1 MHRVVMAA
9 AGIVAA
15 GLMSMSAD
23 AQTRGVTKSEIVF
36 GSHTDLSGPTATYG
50 VSSTNGARMRFEE
63 VNAAGGIHGRKIK
76 LILEDA
82 QYQVP
87 KAVQAC
93 NKLINRDKV
102 FGFIVAIGTP
112 MNNACFK
119 DQLAA
124 NVPSLFPI
132 TAARSMYEP
141 LHPLKFQ
148 ANASY
153 VDQVRA
159 GVDYMVKQKGK
170 KAVCVMYQDTDF
182 GKEVFEGVEIQAKKL
197 GIKIVETTTHK
208 PTDQDFSAPI
218 TKLRQANCDL
228 VVMGTIVRDSIVPYG
243 TARKMGW
250 NDVDFLGSSATYDV
264 FVAAA
269 QGTEGL
275 YTMGLAEMP
284 YADSPNEAMR
294 TFVAQYKE
302 KFGQMPN
309 MGAVYGYTAADI
321 TVAALDKAGANLT
334 VESFTKA
341 MESIK
346 GFRDRFGG
354 PELNFAADKHLG
366 SHQAF
371 LVVSKGGKWVPL
383 TEPLGF

>member
-1 MHRVVMAA
+1 MRRL
-9 AGIVAA
+9 IVAA
-15 GLMSMSAD
+15 GCIAAAGLLSLPAA
-23 AQTRGVTKSEIVF
+23 AQTRGVTKTEIIF

-50 VSSTNGARMRFEE
+50 VSSSNGARMRFDE
-63 VNAAGGIHGRKIK
+63 VNAAGGVHGRKIK

-102 FGFIVAIGTP
+102 FAFIVSIGTP
-112 MNNACFK
+112 MNNACFPS
-119 DQLAA
+119 QMQAG
-124 NVPSLFPI
+124 VPSLFPI

-141 LHPLKFQ
+141 LHKLKFQ

-159 GVDYMVKQKGK
+159 GVNYMVKEKGK

-182 GKEVFEGVEIQAKKL
+182 GKEVFEGVQMQAEKL

-218 TKLRQANCDL
+218 TKLRQAKCDL
-228 VVMGTIVRDSIVPYG
+228 VVMGTIVRDSIIPYA

-264 FVAAA
+264 AVAAA

-275 YTMGLAEMP
+275 YTMGLVEMP

-302 KFGQMPN
+302 KYGQMPN
-309 MGAVYGYTAADI
+309 IGAVYGYTAADI
-321 TVAALDKAGANLT
+321 TVAALDKAGPNLT
-334 VESFTKA
+334 VDSFVKA

-354 PELNFAADKHLG
+354 PELNFGPDKHLG
-366 SHQAF
+366 SHQAY
-371 LVVSKGGKWVPL
+371 LVVSKGGKWVTL

>member
-1 MHRVVMAA
+1 MGKVSVIA
-9 AGIVAA
+9 AGVLAA
-15 GLMSMSAD
+15 TVMSAGAE
-23 AQTRGVTKSEIVF
+23 AQVRGITKSEIVF
-36 GSHTDLSGPTATYG
+36 GAHSDLSGPAATYG
-50 VSSTNGARMRFEE
+50 VSSTNGVKMRFDA
-63 VNAAGGIHGRKIK
+63 VNEAGGIHGRKIK
-76 LILEDA
+76 FIIEDA
-82 QYQVP
+82 AYQVP

-102 FGFIVAIGTP
+102 FAFIVAIGTP

-159 GVDYMVKQKGK
+159 GVEYMVKQKGK
-170 KAVCVMYQDTDF
+170 KAICSMYQDTDF
-182 GKEVFEGVEIQAKKL
+182 GKEVHEGVVIQTQKL
-197 GIKIVETTTHK
+197 GLKILETTTHK
-208 PTDQDFSAPI
+208 PTDQDFTAPI

-228 VVMGTIVRDSIVPYG
+228 VVMGTIVRDSIVPYA

-250 NDVDFLGSSATYDV
+250 NEVEFLGSSATYDV
-264 FVAAA
+264 AVAAA
-269 QGTEGL
+269 PGTDGL
-275 YTMGLAEMP
+275 YTMGLAAMP
-284 YADSPNEAMR
+284 YADSENPAMR

-302 KFGQMPN
+302 KFKIDPN
-309 MGAVYGYTAADI
+309 IGAVYGYNAADL
-321 TVAALDKAGANLT
+321 TVAALDKAGPNLT
-334 VESFTKA
+334 LETFTKA

-366 SHQAF
+366 SAEAF
-371 LVVSKGGKWVPL
+371 LVVSKGGKWVKL

>member
-1 MHRVVMAA
+1 MRRL
-9 AGIVAA
+9 IVAA
-15 GLMSMSAD
+15 GCIAAAGLLSLPAA
-23 AQTRGVTKSEIVF
+23 AQTRGVTKTEIIF

-50 VSSTNGARMRFEE
+50 VSSSNGARMRFDE
-63 VNAAGGIHGRKIK
+63 VNAAGGVHGRKIR

-102 FGFIVAIGTP
+102 FAFIVSIGTP
-112 MNNACFK
+112 MNNACFPS
-119 DQLAA
+119 QMQAG
-124 NVPSLFPI
+124 VPSLFPI

-141 LHPLKFQ
+141 LHKLKFQ

-159 GVDYMVKQKGK
+159 GVNYMVKEKGK

-182 GKEVFEGVEIQAKKL
+182 GKEVFEGVQMQAEKL

-218 TKLRQANCDL
+218 TKLRQAKCDL
-228 VVMGTIVRDSIVPYG
+228 VVMGTIVRDSIIPYA

-264 FVAAA
+264 AVAAA

-275 YTMGLAEMP
+275 YTMGLVEMP

-302 KFGQMPN
+302 KYGQMPN
-309 MGAVYGYTAADI
+309 IGAVYGYTAADI
-321 TVAALDKAGANLT
+321 TVAALDKAGPNLT
-334 VESFTKA
+334 VDSFVKA

-354 PELNFAADKHLG
+354 PELNFGPDKHLG
-366 SHQAF
+366 SHQAY
-371 LVVSKGGKWVPL
+371 LVVSKGGKWVTL